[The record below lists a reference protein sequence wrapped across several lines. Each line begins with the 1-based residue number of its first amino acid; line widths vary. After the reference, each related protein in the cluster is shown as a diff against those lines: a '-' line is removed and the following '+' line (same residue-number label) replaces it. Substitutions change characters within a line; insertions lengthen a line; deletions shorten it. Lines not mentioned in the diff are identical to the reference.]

1 MGTYTREAARQKAE
15 AGHKPFVPLC
25 VERDARMIRKEK
37 ELAHL
42 SYRLKVLPDQL
53 ERARARV
60 RQLENE
66 ARRYGMYDLLPGND
80 Q

>member
-1 MGTYTREAARQKAE
+1 MGLHTRESARQKAE
-15 AGHKPFVPLC
+15 QDHKPFVPLC
-25 VERDARMIRKEK
+25 EARDARMIRKEK

-42 SYRLKVLPDQL
+42 SYRLKALPDQL

-66 ARRYGMYDLLPGND
+66 ARRYGMFDLIAGND
-80 Q
+80 R

>member
-1 MGTYTREAARQKAE
+1 MGLHTRESARLKAE
-15 AGHKPFVPLC
+15 QGHKPFTPLC
-25 VERDARMIRKEK
+25 EVRDARTIRQEK